1 MAIIIQKPKRAK
13 KGKLLTPP
21 SKEGPKITNLTK
33 KTSSGHVTLNLR
45 VPIEF
50 RREVKF
56 YATSKD
62 MSIVRVMTEAFRTYK
77 DKNQ

>member
-1 MAIIIQKPKRAK
+1 MAVIIQKPKK
-13 KGKLLTPP
+13 VQKGKLMTPP
-21 SKEGPKITNLTK
+21 SKEGPKIKNLSK
-33 KTSSGHVTLNLR
+33 KGSAQYVTLNLR

-62 MSIVRVMTEAFRTYK
+62 MSIVRVMMEGFSAYK
-77 DKNQ
+77 QRNP

>member
-1 MAIIIQKPKRAK
+1 MAIIIQKPKREK
-13 KGKLLTPP
+13 RGKLVTPP
-21 SKEGPKITNLTK
+21 SKEAPKITNLTK
-33 KTSSGHVTLNLR
+33 KGSSGHVTLNLR

-62 MSIVRVMTEAFRTYK
+62 MSIVRVMMDAFKAYK
-77 DKNQ
+77 DKNK

>member
-1 MAIIIQKPKRAK
+1 MAVIIQKPKREKKAK
-13 KGKLLTPP
+13 LGAPP
-21 SKEGPKITNLTK
+21 SKEAPKITNLSK
-33 KTSSGHVTLNLR
+33 KSSSGHVTLNLR

-62 MSIVRVMTEAFRTYK
+62 MSIVRVMMDAFKSYK
-77 DKNQ
+77 EKNH

>member
-1 MAIIIQKPKRAK
+1 MAVIIQKPKREKKAK
-13 KGKLLTPP
+13 LVAPP
-21 SKEGPKITNLTK
+21 SKESPKITNLTK
-33 KTSSGHVTLNLR
+33 KGSVGHVTLNLR

-62 MSIVRVMTEAFRTYK
+62 MSIVRVMTDAFKAYK
-77 DKNQ
+77 ERNK

>member
-1 MAIIIQKPKRAK
+1 MAIIIQKPKKEK
-13 KGKLLTPP
+13 KGKLPTPP
-21 SKEGPKITNLTK
+21 AKEGPKITNLSK
-33 KTSSGHVTLNLR
+33 KTSAGHVTLNLR

-62 MSIVRVMTEAFRTYK
+62 MSIVKVMMAAFKAYK
-77 DKNQ
+77 ERNK